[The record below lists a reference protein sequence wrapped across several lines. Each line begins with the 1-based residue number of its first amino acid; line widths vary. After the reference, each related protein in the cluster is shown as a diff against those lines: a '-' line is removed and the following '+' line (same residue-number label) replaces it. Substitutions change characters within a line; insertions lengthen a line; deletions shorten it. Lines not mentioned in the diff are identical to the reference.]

1 MKKLRV
7 LVSLCIVMGM
17 FTFCN
22 EHAPNTHA
30 IKKMESVEIT
40 KDIIFNRS
48 YTAWLFYE
56 KHGYN
61 TVWFDKKNREELIS
75 FLLNDIQKE
84 GLSTHNYNLQRLI
97 YAHAYYEDLSYD
109 QIVQTDLDFTHHFL
123 LVAYHLE
130 FGKINPKR
138 FYNDW
143 EIEKTPYFDIDNLQN
158 AIATSE
164 VKKGL
169 QNKIPSNNIYKDLNK
184 VFRSLTDESDEYRKK
199 VIVNMERARWL
210 PDNFGDY
217 YVWVNIP
224 EEKLQLV
231 ENGTVTAEHKVI
243 TGKID
248 RKTPILSSVFNN
260 LIINPTWTIPPTILK
275 NDVVPK
281 ATANREYF
289 VNNRIRI
296 INKSTGKVVNIE
308 EWDPENYNSYR
319 YVQAS
324 GPLNSLGLIKFN
336 FPNDHMVYLH
346 DTNNKS
352 LFVRNDRAL
361 SSGCVRVEKPFEL
374 AERIL
379 QIEGNAL
386 TRVDLDTLVARQKM
400 KTLPLKKIV
409 NIHQTYL
416 TAYVKNGQLQTFKDV
431 YDLDDRFYKRLKKK

>member
-1 MKKLRV
+1 M
-7 LVSLCIVMGM
+7 SL

-22 EHAPNTHA
+22 KHTPKTLA
-30 IKKMESVEIT
+30 IQKIESVEIT

-48 YTAWLFYE
+48 YTAWLFY
-56 KHGYN
+56 KKFGYH
-61 TVWFDKKNREELIS
+61 TVWYDKDNREQFIN
-75 FLLNDIQKE
+75 FLLNDVEKE
-84 GLSTHNYNLQRLI
+84 GLSLHSYNLQRLI
-97 YAHAYYEDLSYD
+97 YADSHYEDLSYD
-109 QIVQTDLDFTHHFL
+109 EIVQTDLDFTHHFL
-123 LVAYHLE
+123 LIAYHLE

-143 EIEKTPYFDIDNLQN
+143 EIEKIPYFDIDNLHN

-164 VKKGL
+164 VKKAL
-169 QNKIPSNNIYKDLNK
+169 QNKIPSNNFYKDLNK

-210 PDNFGDY
+210 PDSFGDY

-231 ENGTVTAEHKVI
+231 ENGTLTAEHKVI
-243 TGKID
+243 IGKID

-289 VNNRIRI
+289 INNRIRI
-296 INKSTGKVVNIE
+296 INKSTGKEISAE
-308 EWDPENYNSYR
+308 EWNPASYTSYR

-324 GPLNSLGLIKFN
+324 GSLNALGLIKFN

-352 LFVRNDRAL
+352 LFGRNDRAL
-361 SSGCVRVEKPFEL
+361 SSGCVRVENPFEL

-379 QIEGNAL
+379 QIEGNPM

-400 KTLPLKKIV
+400 KTIPLKKIV

-416 TAYVKNGQLQTFKDV
+416 TAYVKNGQLRTFKDV
-431 YDLDDRFYKRLKKK
+431 YDLDDRFYKRLIKK